1 VRNGATHLDTTV
13 SVPRRPEAGEF
24 RALPPV
30 MQVFLPA
37 VVAVG
42 AALLARGIMRAPDAN
57 LLLLLGLLAASAATA
72 AVKLP
77 LPLTTGGS
85 TLSLAY
91 VVNFIA
97 LLCLGAFAAVP
108 IAVASAWMQCTIGVR
123 RRNPPYQTL
132 FSMAV
137 MAVSV
142 AGAGLAYE
150 SIGRLT
156 SQTMAAQG
164 GAAGVAATV
173 YFFLN
178 TALVAAAVAFSSG
191 GSFGSIWR
199 QNFLWTSP
207 TYFIGA
213 IIALLAVAV
222 ARAGGA
228 APAVMLLGPAY
239 VTYRSYRAYT
249 ERVEQEQR
257 QARLAADLQLDVI
270 EALTLAIEAKDR
282 TSRHH
287 LRLMQTYAEG
297 LARAVGLSDDE
308 VRGVRTAALLHDIG
322 NLGVPEH
329 ILSKQGRLTDAEFER
344 IKVHPRVGAEIL
356 ESIRFPYPVTAL
368 ILAHH
373 ERWDGRGYP
382 AKLQG
387 SNIPIGARIL
397 SVVDCF
403 VAMLA
408 DRPHRGPRTHAEA
421 IATLRE
427 NSGSA
432 LDPSLVETFI
442 DALPHLEARLENAG
456 ARGTPAVAAADQPAP
471 GTALDDI
478 AVAHREELVLREIA
492 EALTASLQVSDVA
505 ALVSARLASLVPFTA
520 VALFLHD
527 EASGLYL
534 CRQAT
539 GTHQDL
545 IRGVTAATIEGLGQA
560 LPGHGAGRRPG
571 GARLESALIAPLQ
584 IDRRSV
590 GALAFYHTAPGV
602 YTAEHGRLALQAAA
616 QAAPV
621 IVNAI
626 SFELAQEQSLTDLL
640 TRLPNRRY
648 VDRHLAQELSRA
660 QRGGTQVSL
669 LLLDMDRFKA
679 INDEFG
685 HQAGDRAL
693 TEVAQNLRS
702 LLRSYDICARLA
714 GDEFVVVLSS
724 CDREQAKRK
733 GLALQQAVAQMPFF
747 PAPGRQVELGISVG
761 AATFPVD
768 GQSPDALV
776 AAADRRMYEDK
787 SSRKETLADFS
798 ELSGA

>member
-1 VRNGATHLDTTV
+1 MRNGARGLDTTP
-13 SVPRRPEAGEF
+13 SGPHQPDAGKF

-30 MQVFLPA
+30 MRVFVPA
-37 VVAVG
+37 VTLLGAGLLAVG
-42 AALLARGIMRAPDAN
+42 LMRVPDASPP
-57 LLLLLGLLAASAATA
+57 LLLGLLAASAVMS

-97 LLCLGAFAAVP
+97 LLCLDAFTAVP
-108 IAVASAWMQCTIGVR
+108 IAVTSAWMQCTVGVR
-123 RRNPPYQTL
+123 RRNPPHQTL

-150 SIGRLT
+150 SLGRLT
-156 SQTMAAQG
+156 AQTMAARG

-178 TALVAAAVAFSSG
+178 TGLVAAAVAFSSRCG
-191 GSFGSIWR
+191 FGSIWR

-213 IIALLAVAV
+213 LIALLAVAV

-228 APAVMLLGPAY
+228 VPAVMLLGPAY
-239 VTYRSYRAYT
+239 LTYRSYRAYT
-249 ERVEQEQR
+249 DRVEQEQR
-257 QARLAADLQLDVI
+257 QARQAADLQLDVI

-344 IKVHPRVGAEIL
+344 VKVHPRVGAEIL
-356 ESIRFPYPVTAL
+356 ESIPFPYPVAAL

-387 SNIPIGARIL
+387 NDIPIGARIL
-397 SVVDCF
+397 AVVDCF

-427 NSGSA
+427 NSGAA

-442 DALPHLEARLENAG
+442 DALPHLEASLEHAR
-456 ARGTPAVAAADQPAP
+456 ARGTPALAATEQPAP

-478 AVAHREELVLREIA
+478 AVAHQEELVLREIA
-492 EALTASLQVSDVA
+492 EALTTSLQVSDVT

-545 IRGVTAATIEGLGQA
+545 VRGVTAATIEGLEKA
-560 LPGHGAGRRPG
+560 LPGHAAGRRPG
-571 GARLESALIAPLQ
+571 GGRLESALVAPLQ
-584 IDRRSV
+584 MDRRSV

-626 SFELAQEQSLTDLL
+626 AFELAQEQSLTDLL

-660 QRGGTQVSL
+660 QRGGTQISL

-685 HQAGDRAL
+685 HQTGDRAL
-693 TEVAQNLRS
+693 REVAQHLRS

-714 GDEFVVVLSS
+714 GDEFVVVLSG
-724 CDREQAKRK
+724 CDRALAKRK
-733 GLALQQAVAQMPFF
+733 GLALQQAVALMPFF
-747 PAPGRQVELGISVG
+747 AAPGRRVELAVSVG
-761 AATFPVD
+761 AATFPGD

-787 SSRKETLADFS
+787 SSRKETLAGLG
-798 ELSGA
+798 ELSSA

>member
-1 VRNGATHLDTTV
+1 
-13 SVPRRPEAGEF
+13 
-24 RALPPV
+24 
-30 MQVFLPA
+30 MQVFLLA
-37 VVAVG
+37 VVTLG
-42 AALLARGIMRAPDAN
+42 AGLLTLGMMRVPEASLPLA
-57 LLLLLGLLAASAATA
+57 LGLLAAAAATA
-72 AVKLP
+72 SIKLP

-91 VVNFIA
+91 IVNFIA

-108 IAVASAWMQCTIGVR
+108 IAVTSAWVQCTIGVR

-137 MAVSV
+137 LAVSV

-150 SIGRLT
+150 SLGRMT

-178 TALVAAAVAFSSG
+178 TALVAAAIAFTSG
-191 GSFGSIWR
+191 GGFGSIWR

-213 IIALLAVAV
+213 LIALVAVAV

-257 QARLAADLQLDVI
+257 QARMAADVQLDVI

-297 LARAVGLSDDE
+297 LARAVGLNDDE
-308 VRGVRTAALLHDIG
+308 VRGVGTAALLHDIG

-329 ILSKQGRLTDAEFER
+329 ILSKQGKLTAAEFER
-344 IKVHPRVGAEIL
+344 VKVHPRVGAEIL
-356 ESIRFPYPVTAL
+356 ESVRFPYPVTAL

-382 AKLQG
+382 AQLQG
-387 SNIPIGARIL
+387 SDIPIGARIL

-421 IATLRE
+421 IVTLRE

-442 DALPHLEARLENAG
+442 DALPHIAAGVEHAG
-456 ARGTPAVAAADQPAP
+456 ARGTPAVAATEQPAP

-492 EALTASLQVSDVA
+492 EALTASLKVSDVT
-505 ALVSARLASLVPFTA
+505 ALVSARLANLVPFTA

-545 IRGVTAATIEGLGQA
+545 IRRVTAATIEGLEKA

-571 GARLESALIAPLQ
+571 GARLESALVAPLQ
-584 IDRRSV
+584 MDRRNV
-590 GALAFYHTAPGV
+590 GALAFYHTTPGV

-621 IVNAI
+621 IVNAVA
-626 SFELAQEQSLTDLL
+626 FELAQEQSLTDLL

-648 VDRHLAQELSRA
+648 VERHLTQELARA
-660 QRGGTQVSL
+660 QRGGTRVSL
-669 LLLDMDRFKA
+669 LLLDMDRFKS

-693 TEVAQNLRS
+693 VDVARS
-702 LLRSYDICARLA
+702 LREGLRSYDICARLA
-714 GDEFVVVLSS
+714 GDEFVVVLSD
-724 CDREQAKRK
+724 CDRDQAECK
-733 GLALQQAVAQMPFF
+733 GLALQQAVARAAFF
-747 PAPGRQVELGISVG
+747 AAPGTPVALGISVG
-761 AATFPVD
+761 AATFPED

-787 SSRKETLADFS
+787 SSRNEALANLG
-798 ELSGA
+798 ELSSA

>member
-1 VRNGATHLDTTV
+1 MR
-13 SVPRRPEAGEF
+13 
-24 RALPPV
+24 
-30 MQVFLPA
+30 VFVPA
-37 VVAVG
+37 VAALGAGLLAVG
-42 AALLARGIMRAPDAN
+42 LARIPDAS
-57 LLLLLGLLAASAATA
+57 LPLLLGLLAASAVTS

-97 LLCLGAFAAVP
+97 LLCLDAFTAVP
-108 IAVASAWMQCTIGVR
+108 IAVTSAWMQCTVGVR
-123 RRNPPYQTL
+123 RRNPPHQTL

-150 SIGRLT
+150 SLGRLT
-156 SQTMAAQG
+156 AQTMAARG
-164 GAAGVAATV
+164 GAAGVAAAV

-178 TALVAAAVAFSSG
+178 TGLVAAAVAFSSG
-191 GSFGSIWR
+191 CGFGGIWR

-213 IIALLAVAV
+213 LIALLAVAV

-228 APAVMLLGPAY
+228 VPAVMLLGPAY

-257 QARLAADLQLDVI
+257 QARMAADLQLEVI

-282 TSRHH
+282 TSRHD
-287 LRLMQTYAEG
+287 LCLMQTYAEG
-297 LARAVGLSDDE
+297 LARAVGLNDDE

-344 IKVHPRVGAEIL
+344 VKVHPRVGAEIL
-356 ESIRFPYPVTAL
+356 ESIRFPYPVAAL

-382 AKLQG
+382 AKLG
-387 SNIPIGARIL
+387 GVDIPIGARIL

-432 LDPSLVETFI
+432 LDPSLVESFI
-442 DALPHLEARLENAG
+442 EALPHLEACLENTV
-456 ARGTPAVAAADQPAP
+456 ARGTPAVAATGQRAP

-478 AVAHREELVLREIA
+478 VVAHREEQVLREIA
-492 EALTASLQVSDVA
+492 EALTTSLQVSDVI

-534 CRQAT
+534 CRQVT
-539 GTHQDL
+539 GTHQDF
-545 IRGVTAATIEGLGQA
+545 IRGVTAGTIEGLERA

-571 GARLESALIAPLQ
+571 GTRLESALVAPLQ
-584 IDRRSV
+584 IDRRDV
-590 GALAFYHTAPGV
+590 GALAFYDAAPGV

-626 SFELAQEQSLTDLL
+626 AFELAQEQSLTDLL
-640 TRLPNRRY
+640 TQLPNRRY

-660 QRGGTQVSL
+660 QRGGTEVSL
-669 LLLDMDRFKA
+669 LLLDVDRFKA
-679 INDEFG
+679 INDEYG
-685 HQAGDRAL
+685 REAGDRAL
-693 TEVAQNLRS
+693 VEVAMSLRS
-702 LLRSYDICARLA
+702 GLRSYDICARLA
-714 GDEFVVVLSS
+714 GDDFAVVLPG
-724 CDREQAKRK
+724 CDRALAKRK
-733 GLALQQAVAQMPFF
+733 GLALQQAVALMPFF
-747 PAPGRQVELGISVG
+747 AAPGRQVGLSVSVG
-761 AATFPVD
+761 AATFPGD
-768 GQSPDALV
+768 GQSPGGLV
-776 AAADRRMYEDK
+776 AAAGRRMYEDK
-787 SSRKETLADFS
+787 SSRKETLADLG
-798 ELSGA
+798 ELSSA